1 MTTYKVEGM
10 HCQGCVRRVNEA
22 MKAMQIQVEVSLE
35 AGTVTVDSS
44 DEAVLLKAKDAIED
58 LGFDVL

>member
-22 MKAMQIQVEVSLE
+22 LVALGVPAVVSLE
-35 AGTVTVDSS
+35 EGTVTVESR
-44 DEAVLLKAKDAIED
+44 DEAVLLKAKEAIED

>member
-22 MKAMQIQVEVSLE
+22 MKALGIQAVISLE
-35 AGTVTVDSS
+35 TGTVTVESE
-44 DEAVLLKAKDAIED
+44 DEGILLKAKDAIED

>member
-10 HCQGCVRRVNEA
+10 HCQGCVRRVKEA
-22 MKAMQIQVEVSLE
+22 MQALGVQATVSLE
-35 AGTVTVDSS
+35 EGTVRVESC
-44 DEAVLLKAKDAIED
+44 DEAVLEKAKETIED

>member
-22 MKAMQIQVEVSLE
+22 MKALNIQATVSLE
-35 AGTVTVDSS
+35 DGTVTVES
-44 DEAVLLKAKDAIED
+44 DEEVVLLQAKDAIED

>member
-22 MKAMQIQVEVSLE
+22 MKALQIQVEVSLE
-35 AGTVTVDSS
+35 AGTVTVDSN

>member
-22 MKAMQIQVEVSLE
+22 MAALDVKAVVSLE
-35 AGTVTVDSS
+35 AGTVTVESE

>member
-10 HCQGCVRRVNEA
+10 HCMGCVRRVQEA
-22 MKAMQIQVEVSLE
+22 LNALQIEATVSLE
-35 AGTVTVDSS
+35 AGTVTVASD
-44 DEAVLLKAKDAIED
+44 DEAVLLQAKEAIED

>member
-22 MKAMQIQVEVSLE
+22 MKALGIQAEVSLE
-35 AGTVTVDSS
+35 AGTVKVDST

>member
-10 HCQGCVRRVNEA
+10 HCMGCVRRVQEA
-22 MKAMQIQVEVSLE
+22 LKALQIEATISLE
-35 AGTVTVDSS
+35 AGTVTVASG
-44 DEAVLLKAKDAIED
+44 DEAVLLQAKEAIED

>member
-1 MTTYKVEGM
+1 MTTYKVDGM

-22 MKAMQIQVEVSLE
+22 MKALQIQVEVSLE
-35 AGTVTVDSS
+35 AGTVTVGSS

>member
-10 HCQGCVRRVNEA
+10 HCQGCVRRVREA
-22 MKAMQIQVEVSLE
+22 MKALNIEAEISLE
-35 AGTVTVDSS
+35 AGTVTVNSMNES
-44 DEAVLLKAKDAIED
+44 VLLKAKDAIED

>member
-10 HCQGCVRRVNEA
+10 HCMGCVRRVNEA
-22 MKAMQIQVEVSLE
+22 MKALNIQATVSLE
-35 AGTVTVDSS
+35 EGTVTVDST
-44 DEAVLLKAKDAIED
+44 DEAVLLQAKDAIED